1 MGRYSWMPTVLT
13 CAAAAGVVGTAV
25 LTAKAT
31 PKALDL
37 LHRAEEEKQEE
48 LTLVEKIK
56 VTAPAY
62 IPAILAGASTIICI
76 FGANGLNKK
85 QQASLA
91 SAYALLDRSYREY
104 VEKTKEMYGEESDAY
119 VRQEIV
125 KDHNEELEF
134 DIPEDEQLFFD
145 FNSYQYFTA
154 KIGDVIQ
161 KTVTD
166 DGLECYIL
174 STPFD
179 TIPKF
184 I

>member
-1 MGRYSWMPTVLT
+1 MGRNSWAPTVLT

-31 PKALDL
+31 PKALEL
-37 LHRAEEEKQEE
+37 LRLAEEEKQEE
-48 LTLVEKIK
+48 LTVLEKIK
-56 VTAPAY
+56 TAAPAY
-62 IPAILAGASTIICI
+62 IPAILVGASTIICM

-104 VEKTKEMYGEESDAY
+104 VEKSKEMYGEESDAY
-119 VRQEIV
+119 IRQEIV
-125 KDHNEELEF
+125 KDECEELEF
-134 DIPEDEQLFFD
+134 DVPDDEQLFFD
-145 FNSYQYFTA
+145 YNTYQYFTA
-154 KIGDVIQ
+154 KIGDVLQ

-184 I
+184 L